1 MTINE
6 LAKEVFKVSV
16 DHGFWLPDQIR
27 PIRIHFIPQ
36 AIALIHS
43 ELSEALEEARA
54 QIFIPTDISHEG
66 GKPEGFP
73 IELADAIIRI
83 LDLSE
88 AFGIDME
95 EAIRLKHEYNKTR
108 PHMHGKRF

>member
-6 LAKEVFKVSV
+6 LMREVFKVSEE
-16 DHGFWLPDQIR
+16 HGFWLLRDINS
-27 PIRIHFIPQ
+27 IPR

-43 ELSEALEEARA
+43 ELSEALEESREMVFDPAK
-54 QIFIPTDISHEG
+54 IFFTDSN
-66 GKPEGFP
+66 KPLGFP

-83 LDLSE
+83 LDL
-88 AFGIDME
+88 AGALGIDME